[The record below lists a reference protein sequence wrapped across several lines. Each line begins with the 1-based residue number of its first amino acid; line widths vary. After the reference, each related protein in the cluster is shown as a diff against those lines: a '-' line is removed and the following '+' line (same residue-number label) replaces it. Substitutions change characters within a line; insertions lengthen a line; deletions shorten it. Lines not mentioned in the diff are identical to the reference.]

1 VTSGTVL
8 DNSDRKPIPGAGPP
22 LIGAVVRLLSH
33 DTTVAYFGAILYR
46 GPKEVPKDVWSPW
59 LMEPCVAIQIWT
71 DLNWRP
77 GCSTRS

>member
-1 VTSGTVL
+1 M
-8 DNSDRKPIPGAGPP
+8 
-22 LIGAVVRLLSH
+22 GAVVRLLSH

-71 DLNWRP
+71 VLNW
-77 GCSTRS
+77 